1 VLVSEF
7 AKITNGGEKSSN
19 GFVPRTGMISKSG
32 TYFDRSRVYLRY
44 RINSWKAV
52 PALEISILLLSRGAK
67 PSLAASVWTAAR
79 LLSKILWGVLSASS
93 AYLLAVLL
101 TLDLV
106 SHSRILSMIGW
117 VLPLSLPRTATPSA
131 HRNGFTT
138 SCQSSGLHQ
147 FETI

>member
-44 RINSWKAV
+44 RIN
-52 PALEISILLLSRGAK
+52 SRGAK